1 MAPKLGANRVIRDE
15 DRTGPLTAVA
25 LSRLA
30 VEALAGNG
38 EVDLDRAGARLVGAI
53 RFYLAERGSGSK
65 QAAWPYPDFLRGS
78 AVQEDVTVGLEVDGA
93 LWGSFEAEAAAQ
105 GVSAQQ
111 LAEHAAFYLA
121 AEIDAGR
128 VTQRILD
135 DLTAAESEQ
144 AEAS

>member
-1 MAPKLGANRVIRDE
+1 MTSKLGANRVVRDE
-15 DRTGPLTAVA
+15 SQMSSALDVA

-30 VEALAGNG
+30 VEALTGKG
-38 EVDLDRAGARLVGAI
+38 EVDLDRAGNRLTGAI
-53 RFYLAERGSGSK
+53 RFYLSERGHG
-65 QAAWPYPDFLRGS
+65 QPAWPYPSFLRGS
-78 AVQEDVTVGLEVDGA
+78 EVQEDFVVSFAIDGA

-135 DLTAAESEQ
+135 DLAATDP
-144 AEAS
+144 EAGAG